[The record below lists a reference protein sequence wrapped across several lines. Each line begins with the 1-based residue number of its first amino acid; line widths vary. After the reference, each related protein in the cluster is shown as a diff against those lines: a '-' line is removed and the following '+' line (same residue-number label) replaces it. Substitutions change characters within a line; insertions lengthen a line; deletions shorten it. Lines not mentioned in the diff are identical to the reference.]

1 MAASCAAG
9 STVVMKSRARIGLFD
24 DGIVILAWQ
33 NCPPRAVPPASDA
46 SHVRCL
52 PVRQFL
58 PQVSIP
64 KHVQLTV

>member
-1 MAASCAAG
+1 MREQQAQ
-9 STVVMKSRARIGLFD
+9 KSRDEIESKNRLFD

-58 PQVSIP
+58 PQLSTP